1 MPVIETIDLTKNYG
15 KAREISALNLCVEE
29 GVFFGFIGPNGAG
42 TEKEKSFL
50 IFRERRKTSP

>member
-15 KAREISALNLCVEE
+15 KARGISALNLCVEE
-29 GVFFGFIGPNGAG
+29 EFFGFIGPNGAA
-42 TEKEKSFL
+42 TEKEKNFL